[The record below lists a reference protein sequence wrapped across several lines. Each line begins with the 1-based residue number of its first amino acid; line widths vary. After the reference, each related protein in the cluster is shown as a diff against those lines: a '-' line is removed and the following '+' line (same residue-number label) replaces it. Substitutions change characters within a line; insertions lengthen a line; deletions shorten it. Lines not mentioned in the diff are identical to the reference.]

1 MKYRKTIILILCIVM
16 LAGVLSG
23 CGGNKEG
30 AKDNENGSK
39 SSDEEVTLTFG
50 LWDKYQEPVL
60 REIAD
65 KFEEENPN
73 IKIDLQLTPFGQYWT
88 KLETAATGEVLPDI
102 FWLNGPNIVK
112 YASNDILL
120 PLDEMVEK
128 DEFDLEEF
136 PEGLVDLYTV
146 DEKLYGIPKDWDLTA
161 LWYNKKYFDE
171 KGLDYPNDEWT
182 WDDMVEAAR
191 ELTDESKGIYGI
203 AARPDTQE
211 GLYNSIPQA
220 GGSIISEDRKKS
232 GYDTKEA
239 IEGTQIWIDLIEE
252 GISPT
257 LEEQADTYEVDMFKA
272 GKLAMINAASWNVP
286 VFMENDEIKDDID
299 VEVMPLIKERAATI
313 HGLANVISANT
324 EHPDE
329 AWEFVKYLGGKE
341 ANEIWAKSGAVIP
354 ARTEVLDIWKEAYPN
369 LNLQAFIDQLDYA
382 EIYPVSKDTPKW
394 NDLENEYIK
403 KIWNG
408 DMSVEEGLKKLS
420 EEMDK
425 VLEQE

>member
-1 MKYRKTIILILCIVM
+1 MNYRKTLVFILCTVM
-16 LAGVLSG
+16 LAGIISG
-23 CGGNKEG
+23 CGGSKEG
-30 AKDNENGSK
+30 SKDNESGGKANG
-39 SSDEEVTLTFG
+39 EEVVLTFG

-73 IKIDLQLTPFGQYWT
+73 IKIDLQLTPFSQYWT
-88 KLETAATGEVLPDI
+88 KLEAAATGEVLPDI
-102 FWLNGPNIVK
+102 FWINGPNIVK
-112 YASNDILL
+112 YASNDMLY
-120 PLDEMVEK
+120 PLDELVERDK
-128 DEFDLEEF
+128 FDLNEF
-136 PEGLVDLYTV
+136 PEGLVNLYTV

-171 KGLDYPNDEWT
+171 KGLEYPNSEWT
-182 WDDMVEAAR
+182 WDDMVDAAR

-220 GGSIISEDRKKS
+220 GGAIISEDRKKS

-272 GKLAMINAASWNVP
+272 GRLAMINAASWNVP

-299 VEVMPLIKERAATI
+299 LEVMPLIKERSATI

-354 ARTEVLDIWKEAYPN
+354 ARTEALDIWKEAYPN

-382 EIYPVSKDTPKW
+382 EMYPVSKDTSKW

-408 DMSVEEGLKKLS
+408 DMSVEEGLKKLA

-425 VLEQE
+425 ILEQE